1 MHDYYLLL
9 GVARNAS
16 PQVIKIAF
24 EGKLKSLADPA
35 YAASPEQKRDEERLL
50 RDAYVTL
57 TVPAKRGPYD
67 AKLLAAEEAA
77 AAASGDRPRW
87 LWPAL
92 AAGTLVAV
100 VAGAFWVEH
109 TKEQERLRIEAQ
121 KVELQRETAR
131 RKADQDAERLKL
143 QQARQ
148 EEALRRSR
156 AHEEQVWMQRDR
168 AEYERHRRM
177 EESRVYQSE
186 SQRAQ
191 QERRERDERLREEER
206 LRRAQEERR
215 RQALYEV
222 ERQKQYLRQLEA
234 EEERA
239 RAARHERAQQEARER
254 EYRRLVEERQQRL
267 QQQR

>member
-1 MHDYYLLL
+1 MHDYYQLL

-35 YAASPEQKRDEERLL
+35 YAAAPEVKRSEERLL

-57 TVPAKRGPYD
+57 SVPAKRGPYD
-67 AKLLAAEEAA
+67 AKLAAAEEAGA
-77 AAASGDRPRW
+77 ESAGSRPHW
-87 LWPAL
+87 LWPSL
-92 AAGTLVAV
+92 AVAALVAV
-100 VAGAFWVEH
+100 IAGAYWVDYS
-109 TKEQERLRIEAQ
+109 KEQERLRIEAQ

-131 RKADQDAERLKL
+131 RKAEQDAERLKL

-148 EEALRRSR
+148 EEAIRRSR

-168 AEYERHRRM
+168 AEWERQRRV
-177 EESRVYQSE
+177 EESR
-186 SQRAQ
+186 AQ
-191 QERRERDERLREEER
+191 QNEYSRQQKERRERDEGLREEER
-206 LRRAQEERR
+206 LRRAQEDRR

-222 ERQKQYLRQLEA
+222 ERQKEYLRQREA

-254 EYRRLVEERQQRL
+254 EYRRQIEERQQRL